1 MMYSTGSYIHR
12 IHYQDNEY
20 NMGNV
25 VESVLMGHEESEKS
39 GCIVDRL
46 V

>member
-1 MMYSTGSYIHR
+1 MGS
-12 IHYQDNEY
+12 
-20 NMGNV
+20 V